1 MPSTST
7 DSTTPVET
15 NLYPPVKR
23 FLEELG
29 FEAKGEICGCDVV
42 AVRDGEE
49 ARVVIAELKTSF
61 NLELVLQGVERAA
74 ACDEVWLA
82 VAASTK
88 GRDRDRR
95 VKRLCRLIGVGLLS
109 VLANGYVEIVVAP
122 EPWKPRPDRKR
133 RSRLLAEHRRRQ
145 GDPTAG
151 GSTRRPIMTAYR
163 QQALACA
170 VALAET
176 PARPRDLKAVTPDAP
191 KILQSNVYGW
201 FERIERGVYGLSDRG
216 RAALAHWADALP
228 ERPAAP

>member
-1 MPSTST
+1 MRCRGLSLLIALALFATAGFPAQAV
-7 DSTTPVET
+7 DAGPAM
-15 NLYPPVKR
+15 
-23 FLEELG
+23 LG
-29 FEAKGEICGCDVV
+29 DRC
-42 AVRDGEE
+42 
-49 ARVVIAELKTSF
+49 
-61 NLELVLQGVERAA
+61 VERAA

-151 GSTRRPIMTAYR
+151 GSTLVPLTAT
-163 QQALACA
+163 Q
-170 VALAET
+170 
-176 PARPRDLKAVTPDAP
+176 
-191 KILQSNVYGW
+191 
-201 FERIERGVYGLSDRG
+201 
-216 RAALAHWADALP
+216 
-228 ERPAAP
+228 